1 MKKVKFTRLP
11 FIPALSLLLALALS
25 TGSILA
31 QPLACNDLVQVSI
44 APTPGAC
51 EATINADQILEGDP
65 IPGHDYSI
73 VIKYGLTIIFSGINE
88 VTISDASQYLGLNL
102 SVTITDLVTNNSCWG
117 TMILE
122 DKLAPVP
129 VCTNV
134 SIFCYEDLNA
144 VPLPVAVDNCDSDPD
159 VQLTNEVVNSNGLC
173 ANGFVTITRT
183 YVAVD
188 NYGNVSGPCNQI
200 ITVQRP
206 AAVDFP
212 SDIIWHCQQYA
223 SYSGIVAAEP
233 LNPLVTDTNPSTP
246 AIDVSAS
253 LPSTVLS
260 NTGSGIVFNVVGQYC
275 NYQTTHSDQTLQ
287 TCGNTFKIIR
297 TWTVLDWCTGN
308 VVTIGV
314 GGEDNVQIIK
324 IMDNIAPTISRAPFS
339 VSANIPAQYPLGCR
353 SQSYL
358 LAPTNLSD
366 NCSAITVK
374 IFTPVGEAIYI
385 NGGSGANGG
394 LIPPPGLPLGT
405 HNVTYQAT
413 DACGNQTNL
422 VVVVTVVDDIG
433 PTAVCDE
440 ITDVN
445 LTQNGTAQVFAGT
458 FDDGTY
464 DNCCLDHFEVRRMV
478 DNCDDGHNDTV
489 FGPTVIFC
497 CEDLDANP
505 VTVVFRAF
513 DCYGNHNDCMVTA
526 IVNDKLA
533 PVLQSCPAGQR
544 ITCDW
549 YADNI
554 ETQLADLDGD
564 PSAQSQFLD
573 QYFGAPVFYD
583 NCSFELNYGININ
596 IDQCL
601 EGTITRTWSADDPS
615 GNHSG
620 QSCTQVVNVDQVSD
634 WVVEFPTDLL
644 VTCGNTVPN
653 FGEPQIFHET
663 CELVAISYEDQIYT
677 VVPDACYKIVR
688 NWTIINWCVAGGNID
703 QEVTEQPENQLGLPY
718 PQCDLDGDGDCDDHT
733 FRDSWRS
740 GPASN
745 RPTAAQA
752 TQTTNPDTDL
762 DSDPWDGY
770 IIYQQIIKVI
780 DDVDPLFPNGCIIPE
795 VCILGN
801 NCGATVLLPTPEV
814 QDCSPNLVFNVTS
827 NLGTGFGPFV
837 NVAPGTYDVTYNVMD
852 NCNNQTDCHTT
863 VTVADCKKP
872 VAFCKNGL
880 VVELDPP
887 ADTVQV
893 TIYPSDFNAGSFD
906 NCPGDL
912 LFSFSADTADTQ
924 HTYYCGD
931 VGQQLVQLWVTDA
944 SGNQDYCETFVIIQA
959 NIGQCPG
966 DTLAVNVSGTIAN
979 EDENPVG
986 NVMVNL
992 SGESSGAV
1000 FTNTNGLYN
1009 FANISIGN
1017 DVTVTPEKNDDPLNG
1032 VSTFDLVLITKHILG
1047 VQLLDTPYKLIAA
1060 DANNSSSIT
1069 TADLVE
1075 LRKLILAI
1083 IPEFSNNTSWRFVD
1097 KAYIFPES
1105 ANPWSAEFPEV
1116 ININDIPASVLDA
1129 GFIAVKIGDVN
1140 SSANLLGGTE
1150 GRSNNPFI
1158 LMTENQL
1165 LTAGQD
1171 VRVEVNASDLKV
1183 LGYQFT
1189 LNFDREALDFQELI
1203 SGVAKEENF
1212 GFTLLSEGAITT
1224 SWNGDASGEH
1234 LLFTLVFRARKAG
1247 NLSDYLSLN
1256 SRFTVAEA
1264 YNLYG
1269 TLMSVELTFN
1279 GQPSPD
1285 FELFQNVPNPFKNS
1299 TLINFNLP
1307 DGGAGK
1313 LSISDISGKVV
1324 LHIERDFEKG
1334 YNEIVI
1340 NRNELPTSGVLYYT
1354 LKTATQTAS
1363 RKMIV
1368 VE

>member
-1 MKKVKFTRLP
+1 MKKANFTRVP
-11 FIPALSLLLALALS
+11 VISALSLLLALLLS
-25 TGSILA
+25 TGNILA

-51 EATINADQILEGDP
+51 EATIYADQILEGDP
-65 IPGHDYSI
+65 IPGRDYSI
-73 VIKYGLTIIFSGINE
+73 EIKQGLTIIASGINE
-88 VTISDASQYLGLNL
+88 VTISDASQYLGATLT
-102 SVTITDLVTNNSCWG
+102 VTIEDLVTNNSCWG
-117 TMILE
+117 NMILE

-134 SIFCYEDLNA
+134 SIFCHEDLGA
-144 VPLPVAVDNCDSDPD
+144 VPLPVAVDNCDTSPD

-173 ANGFVTITRT
+173 NSGFVTITRT

-188 NYGNVSGPCNQI
+188 NYGNVSAPCNQI

-212 SDIIWHCQQYA
+212 SDIIWHCQQY
-223 SYSGIVAAEP
+223 SDFPGIVAAEP
-233 LNPLVTDTNPSTP
+233 LNPLVTDTNPFTL

-297 TWTVLDWCTGN
+297 NWTVLDWCTGT
-308 VVTIGV
+308 VVTTGV
-314 GGEDNVQIIK
+314 GGEDNIQIIK

-353 SQSYL
+353 SQSFL
-358 LAPTNLSD
+358 QPPTNLSD
-366 NCSAITVK
+366 NCTAITVK

-385 NGGSGANGG
+385 NGGGANGG

-422 VVVVTVVDDIG
+422 VVPVTVVDDIG

-440 ITDVN
+440 ITSVN
-445 LTQNGTAQVFAGT
+445 LTQNGTAQVFAQT
-458 FDDGTY
+458 FDDGTH
-464 DNCCLDHFEVRRMV
+464 DNCCLDYFEVRRME
-478 DNCDDGHNDTV
+478 DNCDDGHDDTV
-489 FGPTVIFC
+489 FGPTVVFC
-497 CEDLDANP
+497 CEDLDVNP
-505 VTVVFRAF
+505 ITVVFRAF
-513 DCYGNHNDCMVTA
+513 DCYGNYNDCMV
-526 IVNDKLA
+526 IVNVNDKLE
-533 PVLQSCPAGQR
+533 PVLQSCPNGQR

-549 YADNI
+549 YADNL

-564 PSAQSQFLD
+564 PVAQSQFLD
-573 QYFGAPVFYD
+573 QYFGAPVFFD
-583 NCSFELNYGININ
+583 NCSFVLDYGIDIN

-601 EGTITRTWSADDPS
+601 EGSITRTWTAGDPS

-620 QSCTQVVNVDQVSD
+620 QTCTQVVNVDHVSD
-634 WVVEFPTDLL
+634 WVVEFPIDIT
-644 VTCGNTVPN
+644 VTCGDSVPD
-653 FGEPQIFHET
+653 FGEPHIFFET

-688 NWTIINWCVAGGNID
+688 NWTIINWCVVGGNID
-703 QEVTEQPENQLGLPY
+703 EEVEEQAENELGLPY
-718 PQCDLDGDGDCDDHT
+718 PLCDLDGDGDCDDHT

-740 GPASN
+740 GPAAN

-752 TQTTNPDTDL
+752 TQITNPDTDP
-762 DSDPWDGY
+762 DTDPWDGY
-770 IIYQQIIKVI
+770 IVYEQIIKVI
-780 DDVDPLFPNGCIIPE
+780 DDVDPLYPNGCDIPQ
-795 VCILGN
+795 VCIEN
-801 NCGATVLLPTPEV
+801 NTCGATVLLPTPEV
-814 QDCSPNLVFNVTS
+814 QDCSPNLVFDVTS
-827 NLGTGFGPFV
+827 GLGTGFGPFV
-837 NVAPGTYDVTYNVMD
+837 NVAPGTYDVTYNVTD

-863 VTVADCKKP
+863 VTVVDCKKP

-887 ADTVQV
+887 ADTIHV
-893 TIYPSDFNAGSFD
+893 TVLASDFNAGSFD

-912 LFSFSADTADTQ
+912 LFSFSADTAYTQ

-931 VGQQLVQLWVTDA
+931 VGQQTVQIWVTDA

-959 NIGQCPG
+959 NIGQCTG
-966 DTLAVNVSGTIAN
+966 DTLVVNVSGAIAN
-979 EDENPVG
+979 QDENPVE

-1000 FTNTNGLYN
+1000 LTNGNGLYN

-1060 DANNSSSIT
+1060 DVNNSASVT

-1097 KAYIFPES
+1097 KAYVFPET
-1105 ANPWSAEFPEV
+1105 ANPWAAEFPEV

-1129 GFIAVKIGDVN
+1129 DFTAVKIGDVN
-1140 SSANLLGGTE
+1140 SSANILGGAE
-1150 GRSNNPFI
+1150 GRNSNPFI
-1158 LMTENQL
+1158 LTADDQRL
-1165 LTAGQD
+1165 AAGQD
-1171 VRVEVNASDLKV
+1171 VRVEVSASDFKV
-1183 LGYQFT
+1183 PGYQFT
-1189 LNFDREALDFQELI
+1189 LNFDREALDFQEMI
-1203 SGVAKEENF
+1203 PGVAKEENF
-1212 GFTLLSEGAITT
+1212 GFTLLGEGAITT
-1224 SWNGDASGEH
+1224 SWNGDASSEH
-1234 LLFTLVFRARKAG
+1234 VLFTLIFRARKSG
-1247 NLSDYLSLN
+1247 NISDYLSLN

-1264 YNLYG
+1264 YNLDG
-1269 TLMSVELTFN
+1269 ALMNVELTFN
-1279 GQPSPD
+1279 GQRGPD
-1285 FELFQNVPNPFKNS
+1285 FELYQNMPNPFKNA
-1299 TLINFNLP
+1299 TLISFNLP
-1307 DGGAGK
+1307 EGSAGK
-1313 LSISDISGKVV
+1313 LSICDISGRVV
-1324 LHIERDFEKG
+1324 AQVARDFVKG
-1334 YNEIVI
+1334 YNEVII
-1340 NRNELPTSGVLYYT
+1340 NRNELPASGVLYYT
-1354 LKTATQTAS
+1354 LQTATHTAT
-1363 RKMIV
+1363 RKMVV